1 MEMPS
6 KIKCKRQKRR
16 FMDVMSGNKQVV
28 GMIKEEDG
36 REEKNC
42 ILACQTTASLR

>member
-36 REEKNC
+36 REEK
-42 ILACQTTASLR
+42 TAYWHVKLPPL